1 VDQGLFAMV
10 EDACTVTANHGVG
23 VSMDRNHDYAA
34 ILPLCKR
41 SKDVHVLPKPPRK
54 GVFNVSSLS

>member
-1 VDQGLFAMV
+1 MV